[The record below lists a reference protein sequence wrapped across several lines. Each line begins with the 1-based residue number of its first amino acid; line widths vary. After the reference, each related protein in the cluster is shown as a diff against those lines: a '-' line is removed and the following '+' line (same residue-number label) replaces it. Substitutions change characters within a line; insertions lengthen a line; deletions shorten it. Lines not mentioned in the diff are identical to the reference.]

1 MGQELT
7 CVVRYGRKK
16 SEAKVLLET
25 GEIVIRGDV
34 RLKLPFAGMK
44 SVTAKDGVLKVVTDD
59 ATYAFELGPQAA
71 KWLEKIKHPK
81 PVIDKLGV
89 KPGLSI
95 AVIGVDEPAF
105 LRQVKERAASVTAG
119 RVPKGSH
126 LVFFGATAVPAL
138 GKLATF
144 EKSIARNGGIWV
156 VWPKGRKELTEDHV
170 RAAGKR
176 AGLTDVKVVAF
187 SPTHSALKLVI
198 PLARR

>member
-1 MGQELT
+1 MGQEAK
-7 CVVRYGRKK
+7 CVVRVGRRKL
-16 SEAKVLLET
+16 EGTALLET
-25 GEIVIRGDV
+25 SEVLLRGDV

-44 SVTAKDGVLKVVTDD
+44 SVAAKDGVLKVVTDD
-59 ATYAFELGPQAA
+59 ATYAFELGPLAA
-71 KWLEKIKHPK
+71 KWLEKIKNPK

-95 AVIGVDEPAF
+95 AVIGLENPAF
-105 LRQVKERAASVTAG
+105 LRQVKERAAAVTIG

-144 EKSIARNGGIWV
+144 EKSIARDGGIWV
-156 VWPKGRKELTEDHV
+156 VWPKGRKEFTEDHV
-170 RAAGKR
+170 RAAAKKS
-176 AGLTDVKVVAF
+176 GLVDVKVVSF
-187 SPTHSALKLVI
+187 SATHSALKLVI

>member
-1 MGQELT
+1 MGQEAT
-7 CVVRYGRKK
+7 CVVRIGRKK
-16 SEAKVLLET
+16 VEGTALLET
-25 GEIVIRGDV
+25 SEVLLRGDV
-34 RLKLPFAGMK
+34 RLKLPFASMK
-44 SVTAKDGVLKVVTDD
+44 SVAAKDGVLKIVTDD
-59 ATYAFELGPQAA
+59 ATYSFELGPLAA

-95 AVIGVDEPAF
+95 AMIGLENPAF
-105 LRQVKERAASVTAG
+105 LKQVKERSASVTVG

-144 EKSIARNGGIWV
+144 EKSIARDGGIWV

-170 RAAGKR
+170 RAAARK

-187 SPTHSALKLVI
+187 SSTHSALKLVI

>member
-1 MGQELT
+1 MGQEAK
-7 CVVRYGRKK
+7 CEVRVGRRKL
-16 SEAKVLLET
+16 EGTALLET
-25 GEIVIRGDV
+25 SEILFRGDL
-34 RLKLPFAGMK
+34 RLKLPFTGMK
-44 SVTAKDGVLKVVTDD
+44 SVASKDGVLRVVTDD
-59 ATYAFELGPQAA
+59 ATYAFELGPLAA
-71 KWLEKIKHPK
+71 KWLDKIKNPK

-95 AVIGVDEPAF
+95 AVIGLEDPAF
-105 LRQVKERAASVTAG
+105 LRQVKERAAAVTTG

-144 EKSIARNGGIWV
+144 EKSIARDGGIWV
-156 VWPKGRKELTEDHV
+156 VWPKGRKEFTEDHV
-170 RAAGKR
+170 RAAAKKT
-176 AGLTDVKVVAF
+176 GLVDVKVVAF

>member
-1 MGQELT
+1 MGQEAE
-7 CVVRYGRKK
+7 CVVRVGRRKL
-16 SEAKVLLET
+16 EGTALLET
-25 GEIVIRGDV
+25 TEVLLRGDV

-44 SVTAKDGVLKVVTDD
+44 SVTAKDGVLKIATDD
-59 ATYAFELGPQAA
+59 ATYAFELGPLAA
-71 KWLEKIKHPK
+71 KWLEKIRNPK

-95 AVIGVDEPAF
+95 AVIGVEEPAF

-170 RAAGKR
+170 RAAAKR